1 MNITKELDQIIV
13 KYQLDEYYPRYRLE
27 LRDEAVMYFADIM
40 VIDLYTVFEQ
50 MDYCF
55 KQDFYATMGLQESD
69 YDHVYRNED
78 DHDLH

>member
-1 MNITKELDQIIV
+1 
-13 KYQLDEYYPRYRLE
+13 
-27 LRDEAVMYFADIM
+27 MYFADIM
-40 VIDLYTVFEQ
+40 VIDFYTVFEQ

-78 DHDLH
+78 DYDLH